1 MPYAAYLT
9 IHHRSMRRLD
19 DEGILLSNG
28 LSIGAERGDRLEEVA
43 LIGLLRCR
51 RDVAIRVYEILAV
64 RYERGR
70 PYVKGTDYT
79 YHAWFGATGR
89 SIIRYDNTHD
99 PADLHCHLFDPATQ
113 EETILSV
120 PWDALPMLEGFIRI
134 ADGIARNA

>member
-1 MPYAAYLT
+1 
-9 IHHRSMRRLD
+9 MRRL
-19 DEGILLSNG
+19 ENESILLDNS
-28 LSIGAERGDRLEEVA
+28 LSVSEERGFRFNKVSLT
-43 LIGLLRCR
+43 GLLRCDL
-51 RDVAIRVYEILAV
+51 DVSIRVNETLAV

-113 EETILSV
+113 EETILAV
-120 PWDALPMLEGFIRI
+120 PWDALPTLEGFVRI